1 MLGLARHSLSVQV
14 HDSDPVVREGD
25 MAALADLDQ
34 GQTPSQDAD
43 FSAAVTALSSAF
55 GDPSRRAIYLHIRN
69 NPHITVTELADVFSL
84 HANVVRHHLDRLV
97 NGGYIEVEAPQR
109 TQNAGRP
116 AKRYSAITAELTAGL
131 GTRNDELIVAL
142 LERAL
147 DMLGPEQAEEMAN
160 TVGRTYGLE
169 LASRMGPVE
178 DLAQFRQR
186 WPPSPNQ

>member
-1 MLGLARHSLSVQV
+1 M
-14 HDSDPVVREGD
+14 
-25 MAALADLDQ
+25 
-34 GQTPSQDAD
+34 
-43 FSAAVTALSSAF
+43 
-55 GDPSRRAIYLHIRN
+55 
-69 NPHITVTELADVFSL
+69 
-84 HANVVRHHLDRLV
+84 

-178 DLAQFRQR
+178 GPRTIQAAMAAIAESMTAHGFAARSELTGTGPAVVVDHCPFGEAAAHHPVLCAVDKGMVSGLLEGLGAAQASTEVHLTSRAR
-186 WPPSPNQ
+186 GDDACRASA